1 MKKILTIVGLACL
14 SLFIV
19 SCEKETEGISHETN
33 YAVFD
38 LQGGNT
44 IFHTLGEPFV
54 DPGYSA
60 KENGQNVDVTVSIS
74 SLYNGYSGNTVDANT
89 PDLYTIAYSATNSD
103 GYEASTSREVYV
115 FNTGDMV
122 NSIEGLYTSTV
133 VRNGSSGAQYTD
145 MEYIFIT
152 KTGDNTYSISCGIG
166 GYYQFGR
173 AYGVDYSAPATV
185 VANSIPSNDFSFEQ
199 FSVGTFGGAVD
210 ITSLTV
216 DPSSKTIIFTSVWD
230 SGYEFVVTL
239 KQVQI

>member
-1 MKKILTIVGLACL
+1 MKKILIIVGLACL

-19 SCEKETEGISHETN
+19 SCEKETEGISVETN

-38 LQGGNT
+38 LQGGST
-44 IFHTLGEPFV
+44 LFHQLGVPFV
-54 DPGYSA
+54 DPGYTA
-60 KENGQNVDVTVSIS
+60 KENGQNVDVAFSIS
-74 SLYNGYSGNTVDANT
+74 SLYNGLNTVDGNT
-89 PDLYTIAYSATNSD
+89 PDVYTISYTAKNSD
-103 GYEASTSREVYV
+103 GYEASASRKVYV
-115 FNTGDMV
+115 FNTGDLV

-133 VRNGSSGAQYTD
+133 VRNGASGPQYTD
-145 MEYIFIT
+145 MKYIFIT
-152 KTGDNTYSISCGIG
+152 KTGDNSYSVSCGIG

-210 ITSLTV
+210 ITSFTV
-216 DPSSKTIIFTSVWD
+216 DPATKTINFTSVWD
-230 SGYEFVVTL
+230 SGYEFAVTL